1 MAKSDSSGEIM
12 NTTLSNQHDN
22 LTRFLFEEDAVRG
35 ELVTLEQT
43 YQAIL
48 GSHDYP
54 PAVQHL
60 LGELLVTTS
69 LLTATLKFEGNI
81 TVQLQGDGPLSL
93 AVINGNNRQQMRG
106 VARVN
111 GDIKPDSTLK
121 EMLGN
126 GYIVITI
133 SPDKGERYQ
142 GIVGLEGDTLAAC
155 IENYFQQSE
164 QLPTKLF
171 IHVGEYQ
178 QQKMAAGILLQVL
191 PTAENR
197 QDSFEHLATL
207 TETIKAD
214 ELFSLSTEDVLY
226 RLYHQEEVRVFE
238 EQAVVFHCGCSRER
252 CEGSLLT
259 LPAEEIDSI
268 LEEDGNIDMHCDYCG
283 NHYIFDRVDIAQ
295 LRHTLNQHKP
305 H

>member
-1 MAKSDSSGEIM
+1 MANNDSSGEIM
-12 NTTLSNQHDN
+12 NTILNSEHDN

-35 ELVTLEQT
+35 ELVTLNQT

-48 GSHDYP
+48 ENHDYP

-93 AVINGNNRQQMRG
+93 AVINGNNHQQMRG
-106 VARVN
+106 IARVN
-111 GDIKPDSTLK
+111 GEIKPDSTLK

-126 GYIVITI
+126 GYMVITI

-142 GIVGLEGDTLAAC
+142 GIVGLESDTLAGC

-171 IHVGEYQ
+171 IHIGEYQ
-178 QQKMAAGILLQVL
+178 NQKMAAGILLQIL
-191 PTAENR
+191 PSAENGY
-197 QDSFEHLATL
+197 DSFVHLTTL
-207 TETIKAD
+207 TETIKAE
-214 ELFSLSTEDVLY
+214 ELFSLTTEDVLY
-226 RLYHQEEVRVFE
+226 RLYHQERVRLFE
-238 EQAVVFHCGCSRER
+238 EQPVVFHCGCSRER

-268 LEEDGNIDMHCDYCG
+268 LAEEGNIDMHCDYCG
-283 NHYIFDRVDIAQ
+283 THYVFDSVDIAQ
-295 LRHTLNQHKP
+295 LRHTFNQYKP